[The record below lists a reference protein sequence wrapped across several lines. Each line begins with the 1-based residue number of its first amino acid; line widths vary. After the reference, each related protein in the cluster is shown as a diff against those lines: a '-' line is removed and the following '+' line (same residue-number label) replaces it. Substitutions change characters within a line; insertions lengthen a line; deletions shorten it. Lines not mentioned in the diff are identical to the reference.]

1 MKQIRKISN
10 ILLLLLSAYMIF
22 DGLMVFIGTS
32 GRVSGSEFGML
43 IAIAN
48 QLSLIMLWLATFA
61 IRSFLPES
69 EKA

>member
-1 MKQIRKISN
+1 
-10 ILLLLLSAYMIF
+10 MIF
-22 DGLMVFIGTS
+22 NGLMVFIGTY

-43 IAIAN
+43 IRIAN